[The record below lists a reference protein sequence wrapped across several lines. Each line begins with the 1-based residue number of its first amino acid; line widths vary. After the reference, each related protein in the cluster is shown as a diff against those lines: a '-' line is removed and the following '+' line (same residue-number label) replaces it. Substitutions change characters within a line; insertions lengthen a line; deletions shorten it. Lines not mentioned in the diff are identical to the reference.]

1 MAYLVLSRKID
12 EAVKVGDHLIT
23 VTRVGRANA
32 NLATAHPKKVHSCAI
47 GDMVILEAGVSVTL
61 QAINRGVVKL
71 SFDAPREVKIVRLE
85 IFKEQEND

>member
-1 MAYLVLSRKID
+1 MAYLVLSRKLD
-12 EAVKVGDHLIT
+12 EAVKVGNHLIT

-61 QAINRGVVKL
+61 QAINRGIVKL
-71 SFDAPREVKIVRLE
+71 SLDAPREVKIVR
-85 IFKEQEND
+85 QELLNDDAS